1 MRRLY
6 AAMVLTGMLLA
17 APPAAWAGGNS
28 PGVRI
33 DPNFPPLGGT
43 APNVG
48 RTAPMQ
54 APVYQQPNPAYRGPT
69 YRGQG
74 SVINCDPYGRC
85 WQQVPGPGSRGA
97 RPPGWADDV
106 PTRGRDP
113 YRFDRPQS
121 GVVCDRRTSVC
132 YKNGRLDT
140 SETKDVFGDR
150 AADRARGIRDR
161 RGTGQVFLP
170 DRGVTCNSV
179 RKVCYDNGV
188 PDFSQTRRYFGDRA
202 ADALD

>member
-1 MRRLY
+1 MAAIRTGSIGRNRAWY
-6 AAMVLTGMLLA
+6 AIAGPASATRTG
-17 APPAAWAGGNS
+17 G
-28 PGVRI
+28 
-33 DPNFPPLGGT
+33 
-43 APNVG
+43 
-48 RTAPMQ
+48 
-54 APVYQQPNPAYRGPT
+54 
-69 YRGQG
+69 
-74 SVINCDPYGRC
+74 
-85 WQQVPGPGSRGA
+85 
-97 RPPGWADDV
+97 
-106 PTRGRDP
+106 
-113 YRFDRPQS
+113 
-121 GVVCDRRTSVC
+121 
-132 YKNGRLDT
+132 LDT